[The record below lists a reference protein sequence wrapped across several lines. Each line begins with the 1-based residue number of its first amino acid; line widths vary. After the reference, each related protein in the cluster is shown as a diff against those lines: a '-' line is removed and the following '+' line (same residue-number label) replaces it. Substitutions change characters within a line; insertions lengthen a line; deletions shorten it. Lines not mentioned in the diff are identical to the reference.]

1 MREWASKQQYKQF
14 SIQQIAVRK
23 PKVSH
28 YLIGFPTIKSSLL

>member
-1 MREWASKQQYKQF
+1 MRVGIKTA
-14 SIQQIAVRK
+14 IQTIFYSTIAVRK